1 MVHYLLDS
9 SVRRKRGA
17 RMRRSHRTAASGKTR
32 GVDVVPICSSS
43 DQAGLGSDSDDVE
56 EVEDDDGEEEEEQDD
71 SDDEDYIDTD
81 CDGVLEEED
90 EKAPSRLFEEDDEEN
105 ALETK
110 PNDEE
115 RCRKVVDL
123 LRWKQ
128 SLDTLKLGECKSY
141 LRSHGLRLSGTK
153 STCVSRILEHWRLK
167 DGNGEILYPWSSFF
181 INCTG
186 DVCKGDVVRFR
197 QRVYDKFTRRTI
209 IGKRTIAG
217 RVVKESYGAAKQQH
231 TFTVEVL
238 WSRGKNA
245 LPPMFPLLVK
255 GRNLYRLK
263 TFRQPWSNEQ
273 ERSKVLA
280 EKHQRGAVARHI
292 RKNSKAM
299 SMNGGSRHHQ
309 GSSFDAKL
317 NGKKRRGEQSR
328 DISGRKKKKVAA
340 SSRKVPCENTSSQA
354 HTDTVARNFDP
365 SYDVPRQ
372 AVNNGGSRPYKG
384 ISSDANKQ
392 ANWTRNASLHNVP
405 HASTSRSANLNV
417 QDAMTRSFHPS
428 YNNRRQGINHGGSTY
443 GQHPV
448 SLRNAFYDHNT
459 RLELLHPTAAP
470 PPTNPG
476 IAYAPTHRRDGS
488 FAMTRASHLPSNMRY
503 QFNHPYASVASSV
516 DPWTE
521 SQHWQ
526 RP

>member
-17 RMRRSHRTAASGKTR
+17 RMRRSHRTAASSKTR

-43 DQAGLGSDSDDVE
+43 DQEGLG
-56 EVEDDDGEEEEEQDD
+56 
-71 SDDEDYIDTD
+71 
-81 CDGVLEEED
+81 
-90 EKAPSRLFEEDDEEN
+90 
-105 ALETK
+105 
-110 PNDEE
+110 
-115 RCRKVVDL
+115 
-123 LRWKQ
+123 
-128 SLDTLKLGECKSY
+128 
-141 LRSHGLRLSGTK
+141 
-153 STCVSRILEHWRLK
+153 LK

-263 TFRQPWSNEQ
+263 TFRQKIW
-273 ERSKVLA
+273 RVLD
-280 EKHQRGAVARHI
+280 VYL
-292 RKNSKAM
+292 
-299 SMNGGSRHHQ
+299 GSRHHQ

-365 SYDVPRQ
+365 SYNVPRQ
-372 AVNNGGSRPYKG
+372 AINNGGSRPYKG

-405 HASTSRSANLNV
+405 HASTSRSAHLNV

-443 GQHPV
+443 RQHPV

-488 FAMTRASHLPSNMRY
+488 FGMTRASHLPSNMRY